1 MRYTLYIAA
10 ASDDHRMAYAYVLAD
25 YSSVVAEGT
34 FLTAGERK
42 FDESFC
48 GHVALQRAL
57 RAAAKSAEGVVDLT
71 VMLDDNIAN
80 GVGLELLEV
89 NPPLYPSL
97 CRATK
102 RVMKRFNQCNLAA
115 MKKEDEDLTPEEAAA
130 FDDCLDAL
138 EEARTV
144 RGKWRLLFDII
155 TGAGR
160 IIK

>member
-1 MRYTLYIAA
+1 MKYTLYIAA
-10 ASDDHRMAYAYVLAD
+10 ASDDHRMAYTYVLAD
-25 YSSVVAEGT
+25 YKSIVAEGT
-34 FLTAGERK
+34 YLTAGERK

-71 VMLDDNIAN
+71 VALDENIAN
-80 GVGLELLEV
+80 DVGLELLDI
-89 NPPLYPSL
+89 NPPLYPAL

-102 RVMKRFNQCNLAA
+102 RIMKRFNQCNLAA
-115 MKKEDEDLTPEEAAA
+115 MRKDDEDLSPEEAAA
-130 FDDCLDAL
+130 FDDALDAL

-144 RGKWRLLFDII
+144 RGKWRLFIDYI
-155 TGAGR
+155 TGASR